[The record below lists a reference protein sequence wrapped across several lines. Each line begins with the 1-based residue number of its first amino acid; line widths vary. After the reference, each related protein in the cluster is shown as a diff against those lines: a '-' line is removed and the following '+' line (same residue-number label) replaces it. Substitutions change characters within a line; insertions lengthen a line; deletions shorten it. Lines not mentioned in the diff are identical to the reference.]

1 MPALERQTSLGS
13 VALLA
18 SIEGEEKKV
27 LAEMQA
33 LLKLDAPTENDSRNY
48 RRLKKRHNEL
58 RVRRHA
64 MKRAVRS
71 GSFRVKEGGDGG
83 GGGGRKSLLRR
94 MSSKKLTSGGGGGGG
109 KKHRPQP
116 AAADGAPRGTPKST
130 PRSTPKSTPRAD
142 NGASPSKVR
151 FAEPSGGASTPK
163 GKPKLADVGKDD
175 ERVMSRKTMQA
186 EEDFAR
192 LHPGMKGGAGKGF
205 TAFIAANVEHEWED
219 HDDARRR
226 KEEKR
231 AQKKLDKGR
240 KAAAAAAPEPQ
251 EMERDNSNLR
261 RLEDEQ
267 QEMLAQHPVFTC
279 MTRLYICAEEGILQC
294 FHLLVDCPCLSKWEE
309 AETRKWGRRSVI
321 GNDPGRAR
329 RSLVRRGSAR
339 CISRRLS
346 RRSMRARPRKPVA
359 V

>member
-1 MPALERQTSLGS
+1 
-13 VALLA
+13 
-18 SIEGEEKKV
+18 
-27 LAEMQA
+27 
-33 LLKLDAPTENDSRNY
+33 
-48 RRLKKRHNEL
+48 
-58 RVRRHA
+58 
-64 MKRAVRS
+64 
-71 GSFRVKEGGDGG
+71 
-83 GGGGRKSLLRR
+83 
-94 MSSKKLTSGGGGGGG
+94 
-109 KKHRPQP
+109 
-116 AAADGAPRGTPKST
+116 
-130 PRSTPKSTPRAD
+130 
-142 NGASPSKVR
+142 
-151 FAEPSGGASTPK
+151 
-163 GKPKLADVGKDD
+163 
-175 ERVMSRKTMQA
+175 MSRKTMA
-186 EEDFAR
+186 EEDLR
-192 LHPGMKGGAGKGF
+192 GCTPMKGGAGKGF

-219 HDDARRR
+219 HDDARHR

-240 KAAAAAAPEPQ
+240 KAAAAAPPEPQ

-329 RSLVRRGSAR
+329 RSLVRRGAR
-339 CISRRLS
+339 GGSCGGSRVVDA
-346 RRSMRARPRKPVA
+346 RAAEKPVA